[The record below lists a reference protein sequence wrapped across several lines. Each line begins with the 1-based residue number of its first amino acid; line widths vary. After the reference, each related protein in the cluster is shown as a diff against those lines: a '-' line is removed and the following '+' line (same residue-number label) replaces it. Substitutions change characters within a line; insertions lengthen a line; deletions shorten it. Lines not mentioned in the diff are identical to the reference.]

1 MPSPKKVTKMVK
13 ERYKNG
19 SETKVAYLQAHTQS
33 LTLKTQLYTA
43 RQQQSTLYYQLIAIS
58 GLTQKVSL
66 EKRFIYPVSTHIPK
80 GKGCSPQQ
88 LIIDAQKKLYQ
99 SHMALN
105 SNSLRELDLFSSL
118 EQEPDQSII
127 RVGVNIPLSIN
138 NDRSEERM
146 LAKLRMHQAALD
158 SRQLAHTLKARRSML
173 ETTIRELS
181 GQYRALEG
189 LSRDQQELVSLL
201 EEGYRIAKGSLFQ
214 LMTEKSKLIQTRK
227 TLLQT
232 YKTINLQKIELRF
245 LQGDYNE

>member
-80 GKGCSPQQ
+80 GKGRSPQQ